1 MSRAFLIVLAVL
13 VGLLVIG
20 VVALGAF
27 PPKIHQ
33 APVEHVIP
41 NERVGGSG

>member
-33 APVEHVIP
+33 APVQHVIP
-41 NERVGGSG
+41 TERVGGG